1 MNTIDPPKSH
11 TKATENIPQE
21 LLDSLSFKSTAK
33 HIEALKQ
40 AIFDAPNTNQAKID
54 FIKNEI
60 TSGRY
65 VINSDQIANKLME
78 DKQLIEQPEIA

>member
-1 MNTIDPPKSH
+1 MNTIDPPKSLK
-11 TKATENIPQE
+11 KAAGNIPQE
-21 LLDSLSFKSTAK
+21 LLDSLSFKNTAK
-33 HIEALKQ
+33 QIEALKQ
-40 AIFDAPNTNQAKID
+40 AILDAPDTNQAKIN

-65 VINSDQIANKLME
+65 IINSDQIANKLVE